1 MAFGKSSCVATLQ
14 LLVSEITSLLTLQSP
29 DIMKK
34 MAAKSDVGEQEMKI
48 RGHLSIT
55 TVVLTSL
62 TDSEILW
69 FAKLLQHNIRI
80 GLLIRQN

>member
-1 MAFGKSSCVATLQ
+1 
-14 LLVSEITSLLTLQSP
+14 
-29 DIMKK
+29 MKK